1 MPGPRKGSG
10 GRPPKPIEQKRRTGN
25 PGKRPLPSSAQL
37 VAVATIAPAD
47 HEHPLEDVV
56 DRVLAEG
63 VAWIGA
69 TDAPKVA
76 LLRET
81 VVLYA
86 RARDHAGTPPRDLL
100 AFVKAINDL
109 LSDLGFDPAARSRL
123 GLAEVKTLSA
133 AEKII
138 ARRAARTT

>member
-10 GRPPKPIEQKRRTGN
+10 GRPPKPIEQKRLTGN
-25 PGKRPLPSSAQL
+25 PGKRALPARTQL
-37 VAVATIAPAD
+37 AAVPTIAPAD
-47 HEHPLEDVV
+47 HEHPLEHVV
-56 DRVLAEG
+56 DRVLSEG

-76 LLRET
+76 LLRE
-81 VVLYA
+81 VVARYA
-86 RARDHAGTPPRDLL
+86 DARDLPSTPARDIL
-100 AFVKAINDL
+100 AYVKTINEL
-109 LSDLGFDPAARSRL
+109 LSDLGFDPSARSRL

-138 ARRAARTT
+138 ARRAARTS

>member
-1 MPGPRKGSG
+1 MSGPRKGSG
-10 GRPPKPIEQKRRTGN
+10 GRPPKPIEQKRRAGN
-25 PGKRPLPSSAQL
+25 PGKRSLPARAEL
-37 VAVATIAPAD
+37 VAVDAIAPAD

-56 DRVLAEG
+56 DRVLTEG
-63 VAWIGA
+63 VAWIGS
-69 TDAPKVA
+69 TDGPKVA

-81 VVLYA
+81 VALYA
-86 RARDHAGTPPRDLL
+86 RARDFPGTPARDLISW
-100 AFVKAINDL
+100 VKTINDL

-138 ARRAARTT
+138 ARRAARTS